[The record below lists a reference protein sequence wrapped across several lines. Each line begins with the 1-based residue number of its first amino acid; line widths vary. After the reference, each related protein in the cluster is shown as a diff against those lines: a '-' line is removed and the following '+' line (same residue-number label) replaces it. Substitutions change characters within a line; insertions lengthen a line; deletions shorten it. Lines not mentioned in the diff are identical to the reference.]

1 MFLTVATLGSVM
13 SDPNSAL
20 SEALILYLVQRMV
33 LVQIIM
39 SQVVRCIDLCSDNH
53 VKQFD
58 SY

>member
-1 MFLTVATLGSVM
+1 MT
-13 SDPNSAL
+13 DPNSAL